1 MTNPIR
7 PSGVTSTASSR
18 AEPPARFRPA
28 TSTRVDVK
36 EASDVCALPGGAFLV
51 VGDLSDSAGLLR
63 PDGSLQR
70 VKLQG
75 VKNHKSGLEGVAYDP
90 LKKRLFVSSEEKRE
104 LLRYAFDAA
113 TGKATL
119 ERTFRLELGGKSN
132 KGVEGLAWLPGSAS
146 PTGRPQLLAAR
157 EGSPRA
163 LYLLDDSGKGKL
175 LELKLDKALEQV
187 CPDFS
192 GLAVDPRSGRLFI
205 ASDEAS
211 LVAEVALDG
220 PASHPRARLVQ
231 SFPVTDE
238 RGKPLERVEG
248 LTFDAA
254 GNLHVLQENSRRLW
268 RLERL

>member
-1 MTNPIR
+1 MPTPIR
-7 PSGVTSTASSR
+7 PSGVSSSPSTR
-18 AEPPARFRPA
+18 ARGPAQFRPA
-28 TSTRVDVK
+28 SSTRVDVK

-63 PDGSLQR
+63 PDGSLER

-75 VKNHKSGLEGVAYDP
+75 VKNHRSGLEGVAYDP

-104 LLRYAFDAA
+104 LLRYAFDPAS
-113 TGKATL
+113 GKATL
-119 ERTFRLELGGKSN
+119 EKTFQLELGGKAN
-132 KGVEGLAWLPGSAS
+132 KGVEGLAWLPGTAS

-163 LYLLDDSGKGKL
+163 LYLLDDSGKGKP
-175 LELKLDKALEQV
+175 LEVKLDKVLEQV

-192 GLAVDPRSGRLFI
+192 GLAVDPLTGQLFI

-211 LVAEVALDG
+211 TVAEVALEG
-220 PASHPRARLVQ
+220 TGAHPRARLVQ
-231 SFPVTDE
+231 SFPLRDD

-248 LTFDAA
+248 LAFDAA

>member
-1 MTNPIR
+1 MPTPIR
-7 PSGVTSTASSR
+7 PASAATSAGPRS
-18 AEPPARFRPA
+18 AGPAQFRSA

-75 VKNHKSGLEGVAYDP
+75 VKNHKSGLEGVAFDP
-90 LKKRLFVSSEEKRE
+90 VKKRLFVSSEEKRE
-104 LLRYAFDAA
+104 LLRYAFDPA

-119 ERTFRLELGGKSN
+119 EKTFELGFGGKAN
-132 KGVEGLAWLPGSAS
+132 KGVEGLAWLPGTAS

-163 LYLLDDSGKGKL
+163 LYLLDDSGKGKM
-175 LELKLDKALEQV
+175 LELKLDKALEQA
-187 CPDFS
+187 CRDFS
-192 GLAVDPRSGRLFI
+192 GLAVDPVSGHLFI

-220 PASHPRARLVQ
+220 PGSHPRARLVQ
-231 SFPVTDE
+231 SFPLRDD

-254 GNLHVLQENSRRLW
+254 GTLYVLQENTRRLS
-268 RLERL
+268 RLDRM

>member
-1 MTNPIR
+1 MPTPIR
-7 PSGVTSTASSR
+7 PASTVSPSGPGSR
-18 AEPPARFRPA
+18 GPAQFRPA
-28 TSTRVDVK
+28 SATKVDVK

-75 VKNHKSGLEGVAYDP
+75 VKNHRSGLEGAAFDP

-104 LLRYAFDAA
+104 LLRYAFDPS
-113 TGKATL
+113 TGKASL
-119 ERTFRLELGGKSN
+119 EKTFQLDLDGKAN
-132 KGVEGLAWLPGSAS
+132 KGVEGLAWLPGTAS

-163 LYLLDDSGKGKL
+163 LLLLDDSGKGKP
-175 LELKLDKALEQV
+175 LELQLDKALLQA
-187 CPDFS
+187 CADFS
-192 GLAVDPRSGRLFI
+192 GLAVDPLSGHLFI
-205 ASDEAS
+205 ASDQSS

-220 PASHPRARLVQ
+220 PGARPRARLVNA
-231 SFPVTDE
+231 FPLRDE
-238 RGKPLERVEG
+238 KGKPLERVEG

-254 GNLHVLQENSRRLW
+254 GNLHVLQENARRLW
-268 RLERL
+268 RLERM